1 LERQRAG
8 DGGVARAA
16 DRAANI
22 ARKSQ
27 ARVEFRRIGAGA
39 VLVMNRSILRHA
51 AGSAPKRRKRFVL
64 AQPPCPIRDFQRPPF
79 SRAIPRR
86 AAARLRRIR
95 PPHSPRTPGHEETT
109 RMNMDLIDTELAFAR
124 AGASL
129 SDAEFE
135 TLFPDPDEDRLT
147 ALRLRVD
154 AELDR
159 IFAIYRVAGLSFDK
173 LARARLSVI
182 FVRAAMERLDDLIAR
197 FEHRI

>member
-1 LERQRAG
+1 
-8 DGGVARAA
+8 
-16 DRAANI
+16 
-22 ARKSQ
+22 
-27 ARVEFRRIGAGA
+27 
-39 VLVMNRSILRHA
+39 
-51 AGSAPKRRKRFVL
+51 
-64 AQPPCPIRDFQRPPF
+64 
-79 SRAIPRR
+79 
-86 AAARLRRIR
+86 
-95 PPHSPRTPGHEETT
+95 
-109 RMNMDLIDTELAFAR
+109 MNMDLIDTELAFAR